1 MFPQF
6 RKTSDSKNYYKIL
19 SENEFIQIQR
29 IGSKLKKYQFKVD
42 KYPEKLMIKDMLSTT
57 SDFYLN
63 IEKLE
68 FETIETLIP

>member
-6 RKTSDSKNYYKIL
+6 RKTSDSKNYYKIV

-29 IGSKLKKYQFKVD
+29 IGSKLKKYYFKVD
-42 KYPEKLMIKDMLSTT
+42 KYPELLLIKDMLSAT
-57 SDFYLN
+57 SDFYVI

>member
-29 IGSKLKKYQFKVD
+29 IGSKLKKYYFKVD
-42 KYPEKLMIKDMLSTT
+42 KYPELLLIKDMLSTT
-57 SDFYLN
+57 SEFYLI

>member
-29 IGSKLKKYQFKVD
+29 IGSKLKKYYFKVD
-42 KYPEKLMIKDMLSTT
+42 KYPELLFIKDMLSTT
-57 SDFYLN
+57 SDFYLI